1 MADLSRWPEA
11 DALLDEALELQG
23 PARTSWLAGV
33 ARRDAALAQAL
44 AAVLR
49 EDEPDEF
56 LEPGGALRSPV
67 ASDLAAAQESDDV
80 PRLPP
85 GTRFGPYRVVELLG
99 RGGMGEVHRAR
110 DVRLERDVALKVLPA
125 RWAADAGRR
134 ARFDREARV
143 LASLRHTA
151 IAAIYHVEEHAGIVA
166 LVLEVVEGQ
175 TLAERL
181 EQGPLDWRAAV
192 SLARQLVEALD
203 AAHQRGIVHRDL
215 KPANVKLPPEGG
227 VKVLDFGL
235 ARAFSSD
242 DDSSASGLT
251 TLDGQAGQVLGTA
264 AYMSPEQAMG
274 KRVDARTDVWA
285 FGCVL
290 FEMLAG
296 QRAFGGTSIRDVLT
310 HVVERDPDFD
320 QLPPRTPE
328 PLRRLLRR
336 CLQKDPRKRL
346 GYIGDALLDF
356 DEAVSGGTAAPEV
369 VSPRRGARLSPFAA
383 AVVGAAVA
391 GATVAA
397 AAGSAWWVSRPA
409 AAPPR
414 TLRLALPLVDGERFF
429 SAYVS
434 TVLALS
440 PDGSTAVYRAQ
451 RGGVMQL
458 YVRGLDAVEAIP
470 LPGTAN
476 ATGPFFSP
484 DRRWLAF
491 DRDGVL
497 MKVSF
502 VGGPAVRICDAPG
515 GMTGAWADDDVIYFS
530 AGVGRVIQRVPA
542 SGGTPVP
549 LTTVRTDEGEISH
562 ATPAVVPGHRM
573 LLFTIFR
580 VDGPRVAKLDLTTG
594 EITPLIE
601 GKQPY
606 YLPSGHL
613 VFARGGALWVAPFDV
628 RRGAVTGAE
637 VPAVTSVLDTGG
649 VNGGA
654 QFALSPTGA
663 LLYAPVQRVVSARDL
678 LWYDRSGVETALP
691 LEPRGISRLALAP
704 DGTRVAMSV
713 GTGLE
718 HDIWI
723 YDLRRD
729 TLTRVTSHPE
739 VDTAPVWSPD
749 GRTIAFRSD
758 REGGGLFL
766 QQVDPPDEPRRLT
779 RPNGPMHTPYD
790 FTHDGRAVLFT
801 EFRSYPDQDIGMV
814 DIASGEVTWLLTDPV
829 AQMAPHVS
837 PDGRWLAYAANDSGR
852 FEVYVRPFP
861 DVHAARWQ
869 VSSGGGQSPRW
880 SPNGRELW
888 FDDGK
893 AINVVDVTM
902 EGGTL
907 SLARPRPIF
916 SPTSMYRDRLG
927 PTFDIAPDGKR
938 MITTSIDRLPPTG
951 PSPLMILE
959 NWLPRG
965 GPSRAR

>member
-356 DEAVSGGTAAPEV
+356 DEAVSGGTPVAAP
-369 VSPRRGARLSPFAA
+369 RREPFRGSDWVWLATAA
-383 AVVGAAVA
+383 L
-391 GATVAA
+391 AA
-397 AAGSAWWVSRPA
+397 AALAGGIMVGAWWWSQPSPT
-409 AAPPR
+409 PPR
-414 TLRLALPLVDGERFF
+414 TLRLALPLVDGERF
-429 SAYVS
+429 VS
-434 TVLALS
+434 SLVSVLALA
-440 PDGSTAVYRAQ
+440 PDGTTAVYRAQ
-451 RGGVMQL
+451 RDGVTQL
-458 YVRGLDAVEAIP
+458 FVRSLSDAESVAIP
-470 LPGTAN
+470 GTEN
-476 ATGPFFSP
+476 ATGPFVSP
-484 DRRWLAF
+484 DRRWVAF

-497 MKVSF
+497 MKVAFAGS
-502 VGGPAVRICDAPG
+502 PPIRICDAPG
-515 GMTGAWADDDVIYFS
+515 GVVGTWADDDTIYFS
-530 AGVGRVIQRVPA
+530 AGTARVIQRVSA
-542 SGGTPVP
+542 DGGHPEA
-549 LTTVRTDEGEISH
+549 LTTVRTDAGEIAH
-562 ATPAVVPGHRM
+562 ATPMALPGGRT
-573 LLFTIFR
+573 LLFTIYR
-580 VDGPRVAKLDLTTG
+580 TDGARVAALDLATGAITT
-594 EITPLIE
+594 LVE
-601 GKQPY
+601 GKQPW
-606 YLPSGHL
+606 YLASGHL
-613 VFARGGALWVAPFDV
+613 VFVRERTLWVAGFDAG
-628 RRGAVTGAE
+628 RLRLTDEA
-637 VPAVTSVLDTGG
+637 VPAVTSILDAGG
-649 VNGGA
+649 TNGGA

-663 LLYAPVQRVVSARDL
+663 LLYAPAQQTSTRAL
-678 LWYDRSGVETALP
+678 LWFDRNGVESEVS
-691 LEPRGISRLALAP
+691 LEPRGISRISLSP
-704 DGTRVAMSV
+704 DGARVALSI
-713 GTGLE
+713 GDGAGQ
-718 HDIWI
+718 DIWT
-723 YDLRRD
+723 YDLVRD
-729 TLTRVTSHPE
+729 TLTRVTTHPE
-739 VDTAPVWSPD
+739 VDTAPVWAPD
-749 GRTIAFRSD
+749 GRSLVFRSH

-766 QQVDPPDEPRRLT
+766 QSVDPPGDARRLT
-779 RPNGPMHTPYD
+779 SPGGPIHTAYD
-790 FTHDGRAVLFT
+790 FTRDGRAVLFT
-801 EFRSYPDQDIGMV
+801 EFRSYPDQDVGMV
-814 DIASGEVTWLLTDPV
+814 DVESGAITWLLTGKAAEMRPRL
-829 AQMAPHVS
+829 S
-837 PDGRWLAYAANDSGR
+837 PDGRWLAYSADESGR

-861 DVHAARWQ
+861 ALHAGRWQ
-869 VSSGGGQSPRW
+869 ISSGGGTSPQW

-888 FDDGK
+888 FDNGK
-893 AINVVDVTM
+893 ALHLVDVSVA
-902 EGGTL
+902 GDRL
-907 SLARPRPIF
+907 VVSRPRPVI
-916 SPTSMYRDRLG
+916 TAATMYRDRLG
-927 PTFDIAPDGKR
+927 PSYEIAPDGER
-938 MITTSIDRLPPTG
+938 ILTFSVNRRPPAG

-965 GPSRAR
+965 GPTHGR